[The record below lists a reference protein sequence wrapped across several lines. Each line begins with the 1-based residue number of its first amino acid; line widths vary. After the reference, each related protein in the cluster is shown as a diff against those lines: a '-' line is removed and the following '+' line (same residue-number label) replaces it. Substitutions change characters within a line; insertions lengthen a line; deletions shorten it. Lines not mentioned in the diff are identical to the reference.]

1 MISFWL
7 TLLRLLKALR
17 RSWGAPGFRTTVVL
31 VAVTLLSGTLF
42 YSAVEGWRWLD
53 ALYFS
58 VATIATVGYG
68 DLAPATDAGKVFTI
82 VFMLVGI
89 GLFVALVT
97 QIARALI
104 APDET
109 PRDDRDR

>member
-1 MISFWL
+1 MLSFWL
-7 TLLRLLKALR
+7 TGLRLLKALR
-17 RSWGAPGFRTTVVL
+17 RSWRAPGFRTTVVL
-31 VAVTLLSGTLF
+31 VAATLLSGMMF
-42 YSAVEGWRWLD
+42 YTSVEGWRWLD

-58 VATIATVGYG
+58 VATISTVGQG
-68 DLAPATDAGKVFTI
+68 DLAPVTDTGKAFTI
-82 VFMLVGI
+82 VYMLVGI

-109 PRDDRDR
+109 SDDDRDR

>member
-1 MISFWL
+1 MRSFWF
-7 TLLRLLKALR
+7 TVLRLLKALR
-17 RSWGAPGFRTTVVL
+17 RAWHWPDFRTTVSL
-31 VAVTLLSGTLF
+31 VVATLLSATLF
-42 YSAVEGWRWLD
+42 YSEVEGWRRLD

-58 VATIATVGYG
+58 VATIATVSYG
-68 DLAPATDAGKVFTI
+68 DLAPVTDAGKVFTI

-104 APDET
+104 APT
-109 PRDDRDR
+109 KNDDDTDG

>member
-7 TLLRLLKALR
+7 TLLRLLQALR
-17 RSWGAPGFRTTVVL
+17 RSWRQPGFRTTVLL
-31 VAVTLLSGTLF
+31 VAATLLSGTLF
-42 YSAVEGWRWLD
+42 YSSVEGWPWLD

-58 VATIATVGYG
+58 VATISTVGYG

-82 VFMLVGI
+82 IYILVGI

-104 APDET
+104 APPDK
-109 PRDDRDR
+109 DDGRNDG